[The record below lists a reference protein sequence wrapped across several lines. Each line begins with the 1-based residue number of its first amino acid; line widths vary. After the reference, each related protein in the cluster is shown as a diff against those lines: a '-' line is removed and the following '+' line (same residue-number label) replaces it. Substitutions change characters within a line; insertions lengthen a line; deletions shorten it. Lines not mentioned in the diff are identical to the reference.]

1 MLEARGNMLEMECD
15 ALCITTNGFVKSN
28 GASVMG
34 AGIAK
39 QMRVTIP
46 GLDKIL
52 GQKIAREGNNVHFLL
67 NYNNIGIVSFP
78 VKPITEISNG
88 ENFVKH
94 KFFPVGTTVPGWAC
108 KANIDLIVRSCQ
120 QLVALA
126 NQYGWQR
133 VLLPRVG
140 CGAGELNWSSVKKVI
155 EPLLDDR
162 FIICTY
168 Q

>member
-88 ENFVKH
+88 NNFVKH
-94 KFFPVGTTVPGWAC
+94 KFFPEGTTVPGWAC

-126 NQYGWQR
+126 DQYGWQR
-133 VLLPRVG
+133 VLLPRPG
-140 CGAGELNWSSVKKVI
+140 CGAGELNWSHVKKVI

-162 FIICTY
+162 FIVCTY
-168 Q
+168 